1 MTPVS
6 RRTAL
11 ALLSSLPFATSLRAQ
26 SVATRPNRRQFFSGT
41 SHILLLEPDGTL
53 AAWASAQGAPNP
65 NQRGQL
71 GLGHADVVA
80 NNRLYRLPGLTTV
93 ASAAAGSEFS
103 LAVLDN
109 GQVLAWGRNETGALG
124 ITRREELG
132 PGLAPRGDALAPTPL
147 AVRISASSIAAGPDH
162 VLALTREGTVYAW
175 GEGAQGRL
183 GIGELPTLRIAG
195 SDRTLE
201 NLPYP
206 MQVPGLTD
214 VVAVAAGFQHSLAL
228 MQDGTL
234 RAWGLNSNGQL
245 GDGTRTDRATPVRVA
260 GIEAATAIVAG
271 SRHSAALLADGTV
284 MTWGSIMTGSL
295 GRNVGSAEYD
305 AMPGRAER
313 VTGIRSIA
321 GGRGHMLALTE
332 AGTVMSWGDDA
343 VGATG
348 RGVFGGDRT
357 SGTPKTIPR
366 LSNVVSIAAGPTARR
381 SFALLADG
389 TILTWGIVP
398 IYARPQGDPTVSPSP
413 IPLVV
418 EGLSNR

>member
-162 VLALTREGTVYAW
+162 VLA
-175 GEGAQGRL
+175 
-183 GIGELPTLRIAG
+183 
-195 SDRTLE
+195 
-201 NLPYP
+201 
-206 MQVPGLTD
+206 PG
-214 VVAVAAGFQHSLAL
+214 VKAPRAA
-228 MQDGTL
+228 
-234 RAWGLNSNGQL
+234 
-245 GDGTRTDRATPVRVA
+245 
-260 GIEAATAIVAG
+260 
-271 SRHSAALLADGTV
+271 SA
-284 MTWGSIMTGSL
+284 
-295 GRNVGSAEYD
+295 SA
-305 AMPGRAER
+305 
-313 VTGIRSIA
+313 SC
-321 GGRGHMLALTE
+321 
-332 AGTVMSWGDDA
+332 
-343 VGATG
+343 
-348 RGVFGGDRT
+348 
-357 SGTPKTIPR
+357 
-366 LSNVVSIAAGPTARR
+366 
-381 SFALLADG
+381 
-389 TILTWGIVP
+389 
-398 IYARPQGDPTVSPSP
+398 RP
-413 IPLVV
+413 
-418 EGLSNR
+418 

>member
-1 MTPVS
+1 
-6 RRTAL
+6 
-11 ALLSSLPFATSLRAQ
+11 
-26 SVATRPNRRQFFSGT
+26 
-41 SHILLLEPDGTL
+41 
-53 AAWASAQGAPNP
+53 
-65 NQRGQL
+65 
-71 GLGHADVVA
+71 
-80 NNRLYRLPGLTTV
+80 
-93 ASAAAGSEFS
+93 
-103 LAVLDN
+103 
-109 GQVLAWGRNETGALG
+109 
-124 ITRREELG
+124 
-132 PGLAPRGDALAPTPL
+132 
-147 AVRISASSIAAGPDH
+147 
-162 VLALTREGTVYAW
+162 
-175 GEGAQGRL
+175 
-183 GIGELPTLRIAG
+183 
-195 SDRTLE
+195 
-201 NLPYP
+201 

-348 RGVFGGDRT
+348 RGVFGGDRK
-357 SGTPKTIPR
+357 G
-366 LSNVVSIAAGPTARR
+366 VSH
-381 SFALLADG
+381 
-389 TILTWGIVP
+389 LTHK
-398 IYARPQGDPTVSPSP
+398 AKFFF
-413 IPLVV
+413 
-418 EGLSNR
+418 